1 MSAKTTIINEGFN
14 TQEYGIAAK
23 KSNQEVIDYVNSLL
37 DDWKADGSLQKLYDK
52 YNLKPAK
59 ADNKLERR
67 IDMFLLTAAASPFA
81 LSRWADFFANFGE
94 FAKGFLYTLGMSFC
108 ALILAFILGVI
119 FGAMSSSKNKILR
132 AIARVYVEV
141 FQNTPLLVQFV
152 FVYYGLAIM
161 TNGAIMISTFFTAV
175 LCVGIYHGAYIA
187 EVIRSGIEAVPKGQT
202 EAALSQGFAYSQT
215 MSLII
220 LPQAVHTILPPLT
233 TKWLT

>member
-1 MSAKTTIINEGFN
+1 
-14 TQEYGIAAK
+14 
-23 KSNQEVIDYVNSLL
+23 
-37 DDWKADGSLQKLYDK
+37 
-52 YNLKPAK
+52 
-59 ADNKLERR
+59 
-67 IDMFLLTAAASPFA
+67 MFLLTTAAASPFA

-108 ALILAFILGVI
+108 ALLLAFVLGVI
-119 FGAMSSSKNKILR
+119 FGAMSSSKSKVLK

-161 TNGAIMISTFFTAV
+161 TNGLVMISTFFTAV

-202 EAALSQGFAYSQT
+202 EAALSQGFTYSQT

-220 LPQAVHTILPPLT
+220 LPQAVRTILPPLT
-233 TKWLT
+233 NQVVNLIKNTSTVAIISGADIMFTAKALAYETTNYIPAFAGAALLYFIMCFPLATWARHKEEANKKSYSL